1 MFLNP
6 LLLLGIGAAVIPL
19 VLHLLSR
26 ARYSDV
32 VWGGMMFLQGADA
45 RQRTSSRLSQVLL
58 LVVRGATVGLL
69 AVALARPVLRSTWA
83 GAAPE
88 GQLAAAI
95 VLDCSASMAYDE
107 AGHTRLDAAKAAARQ
122 VLENLQQGDLA
133 CLVTAGG
140 DERSA
145 GADLPPTPD
154 LRAVADRIA
163 AARTGYARADLARAI
178 GHAAQRLRETGA
190 PSRHVYVICDRQASS
205 WREVDAPFIT

>member
-58 LVVRGATVGLL
+58 LVVRGA
-69 AVALARPVLRSTWA
+69 
-83 GAAPE
+83 PE

-107 AGHTRLDAAKAAARQ
+107 AGHTRLGAAKAAARQ

-178 GHAAQRLRETGA
+178 GHAAQRLRET
-190 PSRHVYVICDRQASS
+190 
-205 WREVDAPFIT
+205 